1 MHLFPGR
8 TETSCPVKR
17 RWAVPLGVEDLGR
30 AGPFLVE
37 PDGSDLAVFSSFRDV
52 EFLHG
57 TLVYDTYV
65 TIPEKVA

>member
-1 MHLFPGR
+1 M
-8 TETSCPVKR
+8 
-17 RWAVPLGVEDLGR
+17 PLGVEDLGR

-37 PDGSDLAVFSSFRDV
+37 PDGGDLAVFPSFRDV

-57 TLVYDTYV
+57 TLVYDAYV